1 VCLLADKGIEWSV
14 GRHTD
19 DPTDYRYGTNVT
31 ATVGAA
37 PGTARTSPSPT
48 DAGRVVS
55 HAETQTACCA
65 AGEPAPGPVAPEEYQ
80 RLLPG
85 LQLVPLA
92 LKHVLC
98 EARSFIEYAYFPNRG
113 VVSALTVMEDGRAIE
128 VATIG
133 DEGMVGL
140 PLLVGAKTTAN
151 RVIVQ
156 VPGEA
161 LRMAED
167 VLREEVSRD
176 SPLRR
181 LLVLYHTA
189 FLAQVSQAVAC
200 NGLHSVHQRCC
211 RWLLMTQDR
220 AHSDVFP
227 MTHEFLAEML
237 GVRRSTVSE
246 VLEPFQEKG
255 LIHYRRGKCTVLD
268 REGLKAGS
276 CECYRRIN
284 EEFVRLF
291 G

>member
-1 VCLLADKGIEWSV
+1 MGKAKPPAVPRGNRLLA
-14 GRHTD
+14 RL
-19 DPTDYRYGTNVT
+19 P
-31 ATVGAA
+31 
-37 PGTARTSPSPT
+37 
-48 DAGRVVS
+48 
-55 HAETQTACCA
+55 
-65 AGEPAPGPVAPEEYQ
+65 PEEYR
-80 RLLPG
+80 RLLPR
-85 LQLVPLA
+85 LQVVPLA
-92 LKHVLC
+92 LKHVLY
-98 EARSFIEYAYFPNRG
+98 EARSSIDYAYFPNRG

-161 LRMAED
+161 MRMAED
-167 VLREEVSRD
+167 VMREEVSRD

-181 LLVLYHTA
+181 LLAVYHNA

-246 VLEPFQEKG
+246 VLEPFQEEG
-255 LIHYRRGKCTVLD
+255 LIRYSRGKCTVLD
-268 REGLKAGS
+268 REGLMGGS
-276 CECYRRIN
+276 CECYRTIN
-284 EEFVRLF
+284 EEFLRLF

>member
-1 VCLLADKGIEWSV
+1 MSKTKPPAAPHGNRLLA
-14 GRHTD
+14 RL
-19 DPTDYRYGTNVT
+19 P
-31 ATVGAA
+31 
-37 PGTARTSPSPT
+37 
-48 DAGRVVS
+48 
-55 HAETQTACCA
+55 
-65 AGEPAPGPVAPEEYQ
+65 PADYQ
-80 RLLPG
+80 RLFPR
-85 LQLVPLA
+85 LQLVPLEF
-92 LKHVLC
+92 KHVLY
-98 EARSFIEYAYFPNRG
+98 EARSPIDYAYFPNRG
-113 VVSALTVMEDGRAIE
+113 VVSALTVMVDGRAIE
-128 VATIG
+128 VATVG

-151 RVIVQ
+151 RMIVQ

-161 LRMAED
+161 LRMGAD
-167 VLREEVSRD
+167 VLSGEASRA

-181 LLVLYHTA
+181 LLVLYHGA
-189 FLAQVSQAVAC
+189 FLLQVSQAVAC

-227 MTHEFLAEML
+227 MTHELLAEML

-246 VLEPFQEKG
+246 VLEPLKEQG
-255 LIHYRRGKCTVLD
+255 LIRYSRGKVTVLD
-268 REGLKAGS
+268 REGLEAGS

>member
-1 VCLLADKGIEWSV
+1 MPKTKSPAAPQGNRLLA
-14 GRHTD
+14 RL
-19 DPTDYRYGTNVT
+19 
-31 ATVGAA
+31 
-37 PGTARTSPSPT
+37 PSK
-48 DAGRVVS
+48 
-55 HAETQTACCA
+55 
-65 AGEPAPGPVAPEEYQ
+65 EYQ
-80 RLLPG
+80 RLLPR

-92 LKHVLC
+92 LKHVLY
-98 EARSFIEYAYFPNRG
+98 EARSSIDYAYFPNRG
-113 VVSALTVMEDGRAIE
+113 LVSALTVMEDGRAIE

-167 VLREEVSRD
+167 ELREEVSRD

-189 FLAQVSQAVAC
+189 FLAQISQAVAC

-237 GVRRSTVSE
+237 GVRRSSVSE
-246 VLEPFQEKG
+246 VLEPIKEQG
-255 LIHYRRGKCTVLD
+255 LIRYGRGSFTVLD
-268 REGLKAGS
+268 REGLMADS

-284 EEFVRLF
+284 DEFERLF

>member
-1 VCLLADKGIEWSV
+1 MPKVKPPAAPPGNRLLARLS
-14 GRHTD
+14 
-19 DPTDYRYGTNVT
+19 
-31 ATVGAA
+31 
-37 PGTARTSPSPT
+37 
-48 DAGRVVS
+48 
-55 HAETQTACCA
+55 
-65 AGEPAPGPVAPEEYQ
+65 PEEYQ
-80 RLLPG
+80 RLLPR
-85 LQLVPLA
+85 LQPVPLA
-92 LKHVLC
+92 LKHVLY
-98 EARSFIEYAYFPNRG
+98 EARAPIDYAYFPNRG

-156 VPGEA
+156 VPGDA
-161 LRMAED
+161 LRMAAD
-167 VLREEVSRD
+167 VLRKEVGRD
-176 SPLRR
+176 GALRR
-181 LLVLYHTA
+181 VLVLYHTA
-189 FLAQVSQAVAC
+189 FLTQVSQAVAC

-246 VLEPFQEKG
+246 VLEPFQKKG
-255 LIHYRRGKCTVLD
+255 LIRYSRGKCTVLD
-268 REGLKAGS
+268 REGLKAGT

-284 EEFVRLF
+284 EEFARLF

>member
-1 VCLLADKGIEWSV
+1 MPKTKPPAASQGNRLLA
-14 GRHTD
+14 RL
-19 DPTDYRYGTNVT
+19 P
-31 ATVGAA
+31 
-37 PGTARTSPSPT
+37 
-48 DAGRVVS
+48 
-55 HAETQTACCA
+55 
-65 AGEPAPGPVAPEEYQ
+65 PEEYQ
-80 RLLPG
+80 RLFPRP
-85 LQLVPLA
+85 QPVPLA
-92 LKHVLC
+92 LKHVVY
-98 EARSFIEYAYFPNRG
+98 EVRSSIDFAYFPSRG
-113 VVSALTVMEDGRAIE
+113 VISALTLMEDGRAIE

-151 RVIVQ
+151 RMIVQ

-176 SPLRR
+176 SALRR

-200 NGLHSVHQRCC
+200 NGLHSVYQRCC

-255 LIHYRRGKCTVLD
+255 LIRYSRGRLTVLD
-268 REGLKAGS
+268 RDGLMAGS

-284 EEFVRLF
+284 EEFARLF

>member
-1 VCLLADKGIEWSV
+1 MPKTKPPAAPQGNRLLA
-14 GRHTD
+14 RL
-19 DPTDYRYGTNVT
+19 P
-31 ATVGAA
+31 
-37 PGTARTSPSPT
+37 
-48 DAGRVVS
+48 
-55 HAETQTACCA
+55 
-65 AGEPAPGPVAPEEYQ
+65 PEEYQ
-80 RLLPG
+80 RLLPR

-92 LKHVLC
+92 FKHVLY
-98 EARSFIEYAYFPNRG
+98 EARSHIDFAYFPNQG
-113 VVSALTVMEDGRAIE
+113 VVSALTVMKDGRAIE

-133 DEGMVGL
+133 DEGMVCL

-167 VLREEVSRD
+167 LLREEVSRD

-181 LLVLYHTA
+181 LLILYHTA
-189 FLAQVSQAVAC
+189 FLTQISQAVAC

-246 VLEPFQEKG
+246 VLEPFQEEG
-255 LIHYRRGKCTVLD
+255 LIRYSRGKCTVLD
-268 REGLKAGS
+268 RKGLKAGS
-276 CECYRRIN
+276 CECYQRIN

>member
-1 VCLLADKGIEWSV
+1 MSKTKPQAAPHRNRLLA
-14 GRHTD
+14 RL
-19 DPTDYRYGTNVT
+19 P
-31 ATVGAA
+31 
-37 PGTARTSPSPT
+37 
-48 DAGRVVS
+48 
-55 HAETQTACCA
+55 
-65 AGEPAPGPVAPEEYQ
+65 PAEYQ
-80 RLLPG
+80 RLLPR

-92 LKHVLC
+92 LKQVLY
-98 EARSFIEYAYFPNRG
+98 EVRSAIDYAYFPNRG

-151 RVIVQ
+151 RLIVQ
-156 VPGEA
+156 VPGDA

-220 AHSDVFP
+220 VHSDVFP
-227 MTHEFLAEML
+227 MTHELLAEML

-246 VLEPFQEKG
+246 VLQPLKEQG
-255 LIHYRRGKCTVLD
+255 LIRYSRGKFTVLD
-268 REGLKAGS
+268 REGLKSGS
-276 CECYRRIN
+276 CECYRTIS

>member
-1 VCLLADKGIEWSV
+1 MPKTKPPAAPRGNQLLARLPPK
-14 GRHTD
+14 
-19 DPTDYRYGTNVT
+19 
-31 ATVGAA
+31 
-37 PGTARTSPSPT
+37 
-48 DAGRVVS
+48 
-55 HAETQTACCA
+55 
-65 AGEPAPGPVAPEEYQ
+65 EYQ
-80 RLLPG
+80 RLLPR
-85 LQLVPLA
+85 LELVPLA
-92 LKHVLC
+92 LKHVLY
-98 EARSFIEYAYFPNRG
+98 EARSSIDYAYFPVRG
-113 VVSALTVMEDGRAIE
+113 VMSALTVMEDGRAIE

-167 VLREEVSRD
+167 VLREEAGRD
-176 SPLRR
+176 GPLRR
-181 LLVLYHTA
+181 VLVLYHTA

-237 GVRRSTVSE
+237 GVRRSSVSE
-246 VLEPFQEKG
+246 VLEPLKEQG
-255 LIHYRRGKCTVLD
+255 LIRYSRGKLTVLD

-276 CECYRRIN
+276 CECYRTIN
-284 EEFVRLF
+284 EEFGRLF

>member
-1 VCLLADKGIEWSV
+1 MPKTKPPAAPLGNRLLA
-14 GRHTD
+14 RL
-19 DPTDYRYGTNVT
+19 
-31 ATVGAA
+31 
-37 PGTARTSPSPT
+37 PS
-48 DAGRVVS
+48 D
-55 HAETQTACCA
+55 
-65 AGEPAPGPVAPEEYQ
+65 EYQ
-80 RLLPG
+80 HLRPRL
-85 LQLVPLA
+85 QVVPLE
-92 LKHVLC
+92 LKDVLY
-98 EARSFIEYAYFPNRG
+98 ESRSPIDYAYFPNRG

-140 PLLVGAKTTAN
+140 PLLVGAKTTGN
-151 RVIVQ
+151 RMIVQ

-161 LRMAED
+161 MRMAKD
-167 VLREEVSRD
+167 VLLEEISRD

-181 LLVLYHTA
+181 LMVLYHTA

-276 CECYRRIN
+276 CECYRVIAK
-284 EEFVRLF
+284 EFERLF

>member
-1 VCLLADKGIEWSV
+1 MPTTKPPAAPPENRLLA
-14 GRHTD
+14 RL
-19 DPTDYRYGTNVT
+19 P
-31 ATVGAA
+31 
-37 PGTARTSPSPT
+37 
-48 DAGRVVS
+48 
-55 HAETQTACCA
+55 
-65 AGEPAPGPVAPEEYQ
+65 PEEYQ
-80 RLLPG
+80 RLLPS
-85 LQLVPLA
+85 LRLVPLA
-92 LKHVLC
+92 WKDVLY
-98 EARSFIEYAYFPNRG
+98 EARSPIDYAYFPNRG

-140 PLLVGAKTTAN
+140 PLLVGTKTTGI
-151 RVIVQ
+151 RMIVQ

-161 LRMAED
+161 LRVAED
-167 VLREEVSRD
+167 VLREVVSRD
-176 SPLRR
+176 SALRQ

-246 VLEPFQEKG
+246 VLQPFQEEG
-255 LIHYRRGKCTVLD
+255 LIRYSRGKFTVLN
-268 REGLKAGS
+268 RKGLKAGA
-276 CECYRRIN
+276 CECYGRIN
-284 EEFVRLF
+284 EEFERLF
-291 G
+291 S